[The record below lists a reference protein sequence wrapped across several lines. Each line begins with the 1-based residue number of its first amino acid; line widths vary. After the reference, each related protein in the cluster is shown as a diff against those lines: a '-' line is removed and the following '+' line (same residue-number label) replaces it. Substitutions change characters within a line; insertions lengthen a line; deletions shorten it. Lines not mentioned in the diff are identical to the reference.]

1 MGDPTWMYRRGP
13 DGGVAARV
21 FDSQA
26 LPAGWFDSPAALR
39 DPELDTL
46 SKREIED
53 FARHRF
59 GIELDRRRSAQA
71 LRRQVR
77 DLIDH
82 ERTGGG
88 DGDGA

>member
-1 MGDPTWMYRRGP
+1 MGDPTWMYCRAA

-21 FDSQA
+21 FDADA

-39 DPELDTL
+39 DPALESMT
-46 SKREIED
+46 KRELED

-59 GIELDRRRSAQA
+59 GIDLDRRRSAVN

-77 DLIDH
+77 DLIDR